1 MSLTSSAR
9 MMGTSAHLSASILR
23 SIQLGQIFLFIVAG
37 LAVAGFVLPEEYG
50 LPDYAAIQQPP
61 SLTHIFGTDAL
72 GRDMLVR
79 IMRGAPTSLLVGASV
94 AIVSAV
100 LGIAGGALAGYRGGW
115 VDALIG
121 RITDYFLTI
130 PPFFFVLV
138 AVAIL
143 GASTF
148 NSSIIIGVA
157 LSAATARQ
165 VRAQFLSLRHRE
177 FVSAARLVGMSTPGI
192 IFLEILPNAV
202 QPAIVQ
208 SALNAAAGVLIHA
221 GLGFLGLSDPNV
233 AEWGGMISENFA
245 RGLSGWWAIIAP
257 GVAVTV
263 LVVGFTAL
271 GDQLNRFFDIARR
284 Y

>member
-1 MSLTSSAR
+1 ML
-9 MMGTSAHLSASILR
+9 SAHAPGTPFRFTAGVLST
-23 SIQLGQIFLFIVAG
+23 IQLGPIFLLIVAG
-37 LAVAGFVLPEEYG
+37 LAVAGLVLPEEFG

-61 SLTHIFGTDAL
+61 SPAHPLGTDAL
-72 GRDMLVR
+72 GRDVLVR
-79 IMRGAPTSLLVGASV
+79 IILGAPTSLMVGVSV
-94 AIVSAV
+94 ALVSAV

-115 VDALIG
+115 VDALIS

-148 NSSIIIGVA
+148 NSSVIIGVA

-221 GLGFLGLSDPNV
+221 GLGFLGLGDPNA
-233 AEWGGMISENFA
+233 AEWGSMISENFA
-245 RGLSGWWAIIAP
+245 RGLAGWWAIIAP

-263 LVVGFTAL
+263 LVIGFTAL
-271 GDQLNRFFDIARR
+271 GDQLNRYFDIARR